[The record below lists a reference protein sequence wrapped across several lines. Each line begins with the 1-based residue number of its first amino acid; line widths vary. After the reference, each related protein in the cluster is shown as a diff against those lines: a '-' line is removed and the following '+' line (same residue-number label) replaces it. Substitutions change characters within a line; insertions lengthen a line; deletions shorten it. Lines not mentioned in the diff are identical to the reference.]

1 MRPSHILHNYEIP
14 QVLYFQHGG
23 RPLSKILKNNNL
35 NPHALHRT
43 KFCEYRSHR
52 FKDIAI
58 FTFSREM

>member
-1 MRPSHILHNYEIP
+1 MRLRHILHNYEIP
-14 QVLYFQHGG
+14 QVLYFNMAAV
-23 RPLSKILKNNNL
+23 RYPRFKKNNNL